1 MWRLCLCAMLVLA
14 PTPSRSRAFGEG
26 AGHAVDDA
34 VRRLARRKKTDVRV
48 PSKEALRTI
57 IGVRSVRYSWALTDS
72 RVMPVWTV
80 GVTATEEDFMCPTQ
94 TTWRR
99 ARW

>member
-1 MWRLCLCAMLVLA
+1 MRSTMRSAG
-14 PTPSRSRAFGEG
+14 SRGVKNRCESA
-26 AGHAVDDA
+26 
-34 VRRLARRKKTDVRV
+34 L
-48 PSKEALRTI
+48 KEALRTI